1 MSNTE
6 KVKLTDKVRWL
17 AEGPN
22 TEARRMKRYVVN
34 GTKFRTKDYE
44 ENKKTQNSGVSVAT
58 DGGITY
64 YGVLSDIIELNYYDN
79 LRYILFKCDWV
90 DVDTGRGYKIDE
102 FGFPLVNF
110 SRLIHVGK
118 RMTDDPFI
126 LASQASQVYYVED
139 EREKD

>member
-6 KVKLTDKVRWL
+6 KVKLTNKVRWL

-58 DGGITY
+58 DGGSTY

-79 LRYILFKCDWV
+79 LRYILFPPCQFFTFNTCWEEND
-90 DVDTGRGYKIDE
+90 R
-102 FGFPLVNF
+102 
-110 SRLIHVGK
+110 
-118 RMTDDPFI
+118 
-126 LASQASQVYYVED
+126 
-139 EREKD
+139 